1 MNSNEKI
8 DGVSALQR
16 LKNSFTQYAGILAA
30 LAVIIVAAAITAA
43 DATVAVIDRR
53 RLRHRTRRAKVYVI
67 AECGND
73 VRIAAAFPA
82 LSERLTMY
90 LDAVLLRRD
99 GGLLRRSG
107 V

>member
-1 MNSNEKI
+1 M
-8 DGVSALQR
+8 
-16 LKNSFTQYAGILAA
+16 
-30 LAVIIVAAAITAA
+30 
-43 DATVAVIDRR
+43 
-53 RLRHRTRRAKVYVI
+53 

-90 LDAVLLRRD
+90 LDEVLLRRD

>member
-1 MNSNEKI
+1 MQELRTTGLGPMQDPQTERETVPDTRADI
-8 DGVSALQR
+8 GDP
-16 LKNSFTQYAGILAA
+16 
-30 LAVIIVAAAITAA
+30 VIMAAAITAA
-43 DATVAVIDRR
+43 DATAAVIDRR
-53 RLRHRTRRAKVYVI
+53 RLRHRTRRTKVYVM